1 MHIFEYIYRQY
12 VSFEKHAL
20 NSTYNGDV
28 YMAIEALAVQWYIA
42 TEKEAN
48 HQINST
54 CEFCFLIQ
62 FELIFNMMSRL

>member
-1 MHIFEYIYRQY
+1 MYLLKNIIITCI
-12 VSFEKHAL
+12 
-20 NSTYNGDV
+20 STYNGDV
-28 YMAIEALAVQWYIA
+28 YMAIEALPHEKNLAVQWYIA